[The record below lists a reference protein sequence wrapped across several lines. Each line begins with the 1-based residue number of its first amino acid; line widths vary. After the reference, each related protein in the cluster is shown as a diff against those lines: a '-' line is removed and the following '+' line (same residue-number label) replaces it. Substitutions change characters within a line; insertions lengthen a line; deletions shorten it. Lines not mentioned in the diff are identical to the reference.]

1 MGFLDKK
8 KINFAIVNTFLYILL
23 SMLSRYH
30 IEENILNLKNIDE
43 TNKNW
48 ILPIING
55 IIFGFVSLLTTNI
68 LPLTS
73 YL

>member
-30 IEENILNLKNIDE
+30 IEENILNLKNVDE
-43 TNKNW
+43 DNKNW
-48 ILPIING
+48 ILPVING

>member
-30 IEENILNLKNIDE
+30 IEEDILNMKNIDE

-48 ILPIING
+48 ILPVING

>member
-8 KINFAIVNTFLYILL
+8 KINFSIVNTFLYILL

-30 IEENILNLKNIDE
+30 IEEDILNMKNIDE

-48 ILPIING
+48 ILPVING

>member
-23 SMLSRYH
+23 SILSRYH
-30 IEENILNLKNIDE
+30 IEEDILNMKNIDE

-48 ILPIING
+48 ILPVING